1 MQLSVDVALSLNLT
15 AFWNGYVDFS
25 RLNGK
30 RIAIVFQG
38 TEAPFVVKGT
48 ATYESDPNAGNF
60 IRVPIQE
67 GGKPAEGEPHVI
79 VYEKAGRL
87 TNAGAKKHGCD
98 YCVIVNVAQP
108 NLPTDTKPRPPHQ
121 N

>member
-1 MQLSVDVALSLNLT
+1 
-15 AFWNGYVDFS
+15 VDFS

-48 ATYESDPNAGNF
+48 ATYELDPNAGNF
-60 IRVPIQE
+60 IRVPLQE
-67 GGKPAEGEPHVI
+67 GGTVEEGEPHVI
-79 VYEKAGRL
+79 VYEKAGHF

-98 YCVIVNVAQP
+98 YCVIVNVSP
-108 NLPTDTKPRPPHQ
+108 PKPPTDTKPKPRRD